1 MPNRPLIPNQE
12 NLQLLK
18 KWLNENINEKK
29 RIKACCKEVKNV
41 SQISDKKG
49 LYFWF
54 MHQSCYRKLRNVKP
68 LESIY
73 PRTINGEIFHLV
85 YTGTAGVRNNSNG
98 ENSGNLTKRIKWHL
112 CENKSI
118 SALCSGHMSTF
129 RRTIGSLMADDLIE
143 NNIQDKIDE
152 LFCNNF
158 FIYYLEYPG
167 TFKQVKSFVNTDE
180 SVIIDLLRPI
190 FNLAE
195 NPNKDILGHITNQIQ
210 QRRQMVENASK
221 RKWCNG
227 KKAKR
232 QKGYSS
238 KNLSHT
244 KIQKKSIP
252 KLLIESTDK
261 CLSFNVK
268 VNESIHDVIN
278 LQPNL
283 PYPCKFICTDSLN
296 KNQIIYK
303 SKNNQG
309 WRTTGRKGS
318 QNIYEYFNNSDTNY
332 AKRNGFNFKSRWEIV
347 QQEMKE
353 KRIKK
358 ITVTIC
364 PD

>member
-1 MPNRPLIPNQE
+1 MPTRPLIPNQE

-41 SQISDKKG
+41 NQISDKKG

-112 CENKSI
+112 CENKSV
-118 SALCSGHMSTF
+118 SALGSGHMSTF

-152 LFCNNF
+152 LFFNNF

-167 TFKQVKSFVNTDE
+167 TFQKVKDVVNDDE

-227 KKAKR
+227 KKAKSQTKSNGKR
-232 QKGYSS
+232 NPAPKGANVLLSVNTTQNIKGS
-238 KNLSHT
+238 VEFKVSRHDNISQIAQGVRNLPMGPCTIELFSENKNDKRNYINNKVRKTGREVSEYFDAPDT
-244 KIQKKSIP
+244 NNGNIP
-252 KLLIESTDK
+252 KWK
-261 CLSFNVK
+261 
-268 VNESIHDVIN
+268 
-278 LQPNL
+278 
-283 PYPCKFICTDSLN
+283 
-296 KNQIIYK
+296 
-303 SKNNQG
+303 
-309 WRTTGRKGS
+309 
-318 QNIYEYFNNSDTNY
+318 
-332 AKRNGFNFKSRWEIV
+332 IV
-347 QQEMKE
+347 QSEMNHK
-353 KRIKK
+353 KK
-358 ITVTIC
+358 IIETITVRVC
-364 PD
+364 PRKLN